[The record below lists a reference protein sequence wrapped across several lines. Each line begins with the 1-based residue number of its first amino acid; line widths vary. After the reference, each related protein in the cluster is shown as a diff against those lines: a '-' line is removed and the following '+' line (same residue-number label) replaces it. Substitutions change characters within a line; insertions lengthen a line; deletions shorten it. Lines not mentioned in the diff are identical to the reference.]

1 MVWLHQLRPSAPTL
15 PMWFG
20 FQLFCPWVAFG
31 ILSWSALPFLS
42 QKNKQ
47 NIKTKQNKSR
57 HLGSSSAV
65 PLCQVAVAMEL
76 TEIMSLSLPAA
87 SSGLDFTASNF
98 GSNFSSSLSLP
109 GKCDTFLFKSVSRE
123 SLLLCGRPPAR
134 HRGNLSVKL
143 EEIDWDF
150 SRFQTFKMEAS
161 FEKQMS

>member
-31 ILSWSALPFLS
+31 ILSWSALPFPS
-42 QKNKQ
+42 QKTKQ

-109 GKCDTFLFKSVSRE
+109 GKCNTFSFQKCFAREFAPVRTPPCTTSRQFIRQIGRNWLRFFKIS
-123 SLLLCGRPPAR
+123 
-134 HRGNLSVKL
+134 
-143 EEIDWDF
+143 DF
-150 SRFQTFKMEAS
+150 
-161 FEKQMS
+161 